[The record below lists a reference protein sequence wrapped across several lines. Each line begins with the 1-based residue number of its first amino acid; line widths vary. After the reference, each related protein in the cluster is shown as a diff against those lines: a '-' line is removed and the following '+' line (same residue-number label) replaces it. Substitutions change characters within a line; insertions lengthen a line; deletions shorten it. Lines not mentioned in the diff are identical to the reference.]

1 MLIKKQDRKMDSVE
15 LSKKKYELIESL
27 SKKGIHSEKVLK
39 AISNVPREKFID
51 ESIQAK
57 AYEDRALP
65 IGGDQTIS
73 QPYTVAYMTSLLDSK
88 PGDKVLEIGTGSGYQ
103 SAVLCEMGLEV
114 YSLER
119 IESLYYSAKKILD
132 GLNYDVK
139 MYLGDGS
146 VGLPAEA
153 PFDSIIITAAAPNEP
168 FHLLQQLKVGGKIVV
183 PVGSSDSQV
192 MEVIEKTDVE
202 QFKVHRHS
210 RFKFVPLIGEK
221 GW

>member
-119 IESLYYSAKKILD
+119 IESLYYSAKKIL
-132 GLNYDVK
+132 N
-139 MYLGDGS
+139 
-146 VGLPAEA
+146 
-153 PFDSIIITAAAPNEP
+153 
-168 FHLLQQLKVGGKIVV
+168 
-183 PVGSSDSQV
+183 
-192 MEVIEKTDVE
+192 
-202 QFKVHRHS
+202 
-210 RFKFVPLIGEK
+210 IGTTE
-221 GW
+221 